1 MACCCCFLF
10 TDLIHSPVLAS
21 FPHAT
26 LYPDIMDAL
35 RVMTYLFGILR
46 GHAERAVVSD
56 TALFIFIILKYLAFV
71 KDVTA

>member
-1 MACCCCFLF
+1 
-10 TDLIHSPVLAS
+10 
-21 FPHAT
+21 
-26 LYPDIMDAL
+26 MDAL